1 MNKILIIG
9 CLLMTGTLFSQ
20 TTESIILNKPNMERG
35 LNVMQSLSVRES
47 ARIFDSTPLS
57 LQDVSDLLWAA
68 NGVNRPQNGKRTAPS
83 AINAQDIDLYLFDS
97 NGVYFYNAKD
107 HRLDLVLPQDSR
119 SVISNQ
125 DKEPYPA
132 VILLLVSDL
141 SRFQRGDDS
150 VKAVWAAM
158 DAGIVSQNVLIFCA
172 SNNMAA
178 RPRAIMNKEKIKELL
193 KFGDFEIPMLNIPV
207 SYKK

>member
-1 MNKILIIG
+1 MKKILIIG
-9 CLLMTGTLFSQ
+9 WLLMTGTLFSQ

-35 LNVMQSLSVRES
+35 LNVMQSLSLRES
-47 ARIFDSTPLS
+47 ARTFDSAPVS

-83 AINAQDIDLYLFDS
+83 AINAQDIDVYLFDS
-97 NGVYFYNAKD
+97 NGVYLYNAKD
-107 HRLDLVLPQDSR
+107 HKLDLVLPQDSR

-125 DKEPYPA
+125 DKDPFPA

-178 RPRAIMNKEKIKELL
+178 RPRAIMNKEKITELL
-193 KFGDFEIPMLNIPV
+193 KFGDFQIPMLNIPV

>member
-1 MNKILIIG
+1 MKKILIIG

-20 TTESIILNKPNMERG
+20 TTESIILNKPDTERG
-35 LNVMQSLSVRES
+35 LNVMQSLSLRES
-47 ARIFDSTPLS
+47 ARTFDSAPIS

-83 AINAQDIDLYLFDS
+83 AINAQDIDVYLFDS
-97 NGVYFYNAKD
+97 NGVYLYNAKD
-107 HRLDLVLPQDSR
+107 HKLDLVLPQDSR

-132 VILLLVSDL
+132 VIVLLVSDL

-178 RPRAIMNKEKIKELL
+178 RPRAIMNKEKIKELIKL
-193 KFGDFEIPMLNIPV
+193 GDLQIPMLNIPV

>member
-35 LNVMQSLSVRES
+35 LNVMQSLSLRES
-47 ARIFDSTPLS
+47 ARTFDSAPLS

-83 AINAQDIDLYLFDS
+83 AINAQDIDLYLFDN

-107 HRLDLVLPQDSR
+107 HRLDLILPQDSR

>member
-1 MNKILIIG
+1 MKKILIIG

-20 TTESIILNKPNMERG
+20 TTESIILNKPDTERG
-35 LNVMQSLSVRES
+35 LNVMQSLSLRES
-47 ARIFDSTPLS
+47 ARTFDSAPVS

-83 AINAQDIDLYLFDS
+83 AINAQDIDVYLFDS
-97 NGVYFYNAKD
+97 NGVYLYNAKD
-107 HRLDLVLPQDSR
+107 HKLDLVLPQDSR

-125 DKEPYPA
+125 DKDPFPA

-178 RPRAIMNKEKIKELL
+178 RPRAIMNKEKIRELL
-193 KFGDFEIPMLNIPV
+193 KFGDFQIPMLNIPV

>member
-1 MNKILIIG
+1 MKNIL
-9 CLLMTGTLFSQ
+9 LFAVVLFSTSLYSQ
-20 TTESIILNKPNMERG
+20 ERGIELNKPNLDRG
-35 LNVMQSLSVRES
+35 MNVMQSLSVRES

-83 AINAQDIDLYLFDS
+83 AINAQDIDLYLFDN

-107 HRLDLVLPQDSR
+107 HRLDLILPQDSR

-178 RPRAIMNKEKIKELL
+178 RPRAIMNKEKIKELIKL
-193 KFGDFEIPMLNIPV
+193 GDLQIPMLNIPV